1 MRLAY
6 VVLLQINNARGAI
19 VDQDAVV
26 EALESGQL
34 GGYSGKPCHGHM
46 HAQWYLLSCEA
57 RGMGITSE
65 RDKLWCSR
73 RCVAAAASA
82 VRPPLAHNAQ
92 QW

>member
-1 MRLAY
+1 MRSAY

-34 GGYSGKPCHGHM
+34 GGYSGKPYHEHL
-46 HAQWYLLSCEA
+46 HTQWYLPSCEARGSEA

-65 RDKLWCSR
+65 RDQLW
-73 RCVAAAASA
+73 
-82 VRPPLAHNAQ
+82 
-92 QW
+92 